1 MSSDINDY
9 LVDLTEED
17 EHILESYS
25 MLCDS
30 LSLMLGEGYEIVLH
44 SLGRNDYFI
53 RKIINGHYSNRR
65 AHEQPE
71 SYPLRALAKAR
82 QAFEEGS
89 PAASI
94 YFSENSRGQIFRT
107 STLGIAGSGGRLIG
121 MICFNFSLDTPVSSL
136 IRDYY
141 PYSDPLL
148 RKSPEG
154 ADMSEVIHS
163 AVAAAEEAVMN
174 DASVPPKYR
183 KKEIIRRLNDSG
195 IFGMKDSVSLVAGM
209 LHLRISTVYM
219 HLRNLQDNNNI
230 E

>member
-9 LVDLTEED
+9 LVDLTDED
-17 EHILESYS
+17 ELILESCS
-25 MLCDS
+25 RLCDS

-53 RKIINGHYSNRR
+53 RKIINGHYSNRV
-65 AHEQPE
+65 AHQQPE
-71 SYPLRALAKAR
+71 SYPLRAMAKAK
-82 QAFEEGS
+82 QAVEEGQ

-94 YFSENSRGQIFRT
+94 YFNQNSKGQIFRT
-107 STLGIAGSGGRLIG
+107 STLGITGSRGNLIG

-136 IRDYY
+136 IKNYY

-148 RKSPEG
+148 RKSPENG
-154 ADMSEVIHS
+154 DVTETIRSS
-163 AVAAAEEAVMN
+163 VAAAEESVMN
-174 DASVPPKYR
+174 DPSVPPKYR
-183 KKEIIRRLNDSG
+183 KKEIIRRLSDSG
-195 IFGMKDSVSLVAGM
+195 IFGMKDSVSLVADM

-219 HLRNLQDNNNI
+219 HIRNLQDNI